1 MNEVGPGPALT
12 TSLAV
17 SSALAAGFAHLALTL
32 SLVAAAGE
40 SHAVVALAGLVA
52 YGAFFALLAA
62 RLDGPPAVRLG
73 FVRPARGSALA
84 CLLLLPSVLLVS
96 EIDNLVRA
104 AAQLPAATEQAAGVT
119 PAQGIELA
127 LVFAGAAPLMYGVFF
142 RGLLQP
148 VLVERLGSVRGV
160 LACSVLEAC
169 AGLPGLLYSAFDW
182 PERVATAALLGTLR
196 QCSGSL
202 LPALLLH
209 AAIGAVGTAAQFG
222 VFGIA
227 GFDDLAAAHTPPA
240 WLAAAAASTALGLW
254 VCHRLSR
261 SRTPEPT

>member
-1 MNEVGPGPALT
+1 MNSAERGPAIT
-12 TSLAV
+12 PSLAAFT
-17 SSALAAGFAHLALTL
+17 ALAAGFAHLALTL
-32 SLVAAAGE
+32 ALVAATGE

-62 RLDGPPAVRLG
+62 RLDGPPALRLG

-84 CLLLLPSVLLVS
+84 CLLLLPSVLLIS
-96 EIDNLVRA
+96 EIDNLIRA
-104 AAQLPAATEQAAGVT
+104 AADLPAAAETTVTAAD
-119 PAQGIELA
+119 GIELA
-127 LVFAGAAPLMYGVFF
+127 LVLAGAVPLIYGVFF

-227 GFDDLAAAHTPPA
+227 GFDDLTAAHTPPI
-240 WLAAAAASTALGLW
+240 WLAAATASTALGLW
-254 VCHRLSR
+254 ICHRQSR
-261 SRTPEPT
+261 IRTPEPG